1 MHRQEQTI
9 KAIQHQ
15 ALSENS
21 IKDLMQ
27 STIANFTNTILQ
39 KQEELITTILETTL
53 GNTDHSLNDTVN
65 NNSSIENNYTN
76 EENSWT
82 ITRKTLL
89 ILAIIAVAIAII
101 LFTTTVCVLFY
112 SLTEF
117 LWLKAQ
123 TYRNKRKSIGRSYT
137 YDIIREPT
145 KKTPPPVAPKNR
157 KPDSLPEIPTEL
169 ELQEIKILA
178 ESDWNNSEHVQTDE
192 FSG

>member
-1 MHRQEQTI
+1 
-9 KAIQHQ
+9 
-15 ALSENS
+15 
-21 IKDLMQ
+21 MQ
-27 STIANFTNTILQ
+27 STITNFTNTILE
-39 KQEELITTILETTL
+39 KQEELITTILEATL

-65 NNSSIENNYTN
+65 NNSSIENNFTN

-82 ITRKTLL
+82 KTRKTLL

-112 SLTEF
+112 SLIEF

-123 TYRNKRKSIGRSYT
+123 TYRNKRKSKGRLYT
-137 YDIIREPT
+137 YDIIRET
-145 KKTPPPVAPKNR
+145 TSKVPPPVAQKNR

>member
-1 MHRQEQTI
+1 LLRQEQTV
-9 KAIQHQ
+9 KAIQQQ

-39 KQEELITTILETTL
+39 KQEELITTILENTL

-76 EENSWT
+76 EENSWI

-123 TYRNKRKSIGRSYT
+123 TYKNKRKSEGRLYT

-145 KKTPPPVAPKNR
+145 KKIPPPVAPKNR